1 MTQYFKDLYN
11 KFIETTLVKK
21 ILIVI
26 LIFGYIFLLLSV
38 SIKVNYEVTTPGSIN
53 DTVTTKSDY
62 KPFASIDIDTN
73 NTVGKI
79 YTVGVYSHVRVSLFQ
94 YLIAQLSS
102 NIARDNYN
110 PDTDLSKDEQY
121 KLGVIQKD
129 SSIVN
134 AIIVAYEAAAKVDST
149 IKIDYE
155 FQGIVVNYVYQNSES
170 NLMVGDIITHIGET
184 KITNY
189 QMFKELRDQYPGT
202 TPFYLTVIRDG
213 KEKKIDAKKIAVTE
227 DGVTSYLL
235 GIGATTLYKVNEE
248 GTYPKY
254 KIAND
259 YKSIGSSG
267 GAMLAL
273 SVYNSLVS
281 EDITKGKFIIGTGTI
296 DIDGKIGN
304 IAGVEQKIATAAMY
318 PTDIFFVNSYNYEDA
333 LKKYN
338 EIKPAFKLVKVDTF
352 TEILNALAGE
362 K

>member
-11 KFIETTLVKK
+11 KFINTTIGKK
-21 ILIVI
+21 IIIII
-26 LIFGYIFLLLSV
+26 LIFLYLFLLLSV

-53 DTVTTKSDY
+53 DTVATTSDV
-62 KPFASIDIDTN
+62 KPFASVDIDTKN
-73 NTVGKI
+73 EAGKI

-94 YLIAQLSS
+94 YLISQLSS
-102 NIARDNYN
+102 NIAFDNYN
-110 PDTDLSKDEQY
+110 PDTDLSADEQY

-129 SSIVN
+129 SSIIN
-134 AIIVAYEAAAKVDST
+134 AIIVAYEAAAKVDSS

-170 NLMVGDIITHIGET
+170 NLMVGDIITHVGET

-189 QMFKELRDQYPGT
+189 QMFKDLRDQYSGSES
-202 TPFYLTVIRDG
+202 FQLTVIRDG
-213 KEKKIDAKKIAVTE
+213 KEEKIKAKKIAVTE
-227 DGVTSYLL
+227 DGITSYLL
-235 GIGATTLYKVNEE
+235 GIGATTLFKINEE
-248 GTYPKY
+248 GTFPKY

-259 YKSIGSSG
+259 YRSIGSSG
-267 GAMLAL
+267 GAMLSLA
-273 SVYNSLVS
+273 VYNAIVS
-281 EDITKGKFIIGTGTI
+281 EDITKDKFIIGTGTI
-296 DIDGKIGN
+296 DIDGNIGN

-318 PTDIFFVNSYNYEDA
+318 QTDIFFVNSYNYEDA

-338 EIKPAFKLVKVDTF
+338 QIKPAFKLVKVDTF